1 MGRTYVPGR
10 GKVQPS
16 PASCSRYSHYPP
28 RPECKGLASWD
39 LPNVAAVP
47 FSQVHPSRSASPR
60 ALLPAWGSPKGSLG
74 GRTMPLPD
82 PPPGKVR
89 TRPSH
94 ADAGGLCQHPLA
106 YLPPR
111 WLFAFGE
118 APAGWGLGRPE
129 RSSLGARRALSG
141 HLLQLLAVT
150 GDGEAQGGRGR
161 QKTPRVQ
168 LRLVLESRPQP
179 GCLLCTQAW
188 AAEPPPPAGVR
199 GKRASGEGYRGD
211 ARLSAV
217 KRFERGSGG
226 PIATAPESGKGGVL
240 SLSHI
245 PPPWK
250 LLGGTRLPTWVRI
263 AL

>member
-118 APAGWGLGRPE
+118 APACWGLGRPE
-129 RSSLGARRALSG
+129 RSSLGARRALSS

-150 GDGEAQGGRGR
+150 GDDEAQGGRGR

-188 AAEPPPPAGVR
+188 AAGPPPPAGVR
-199 GKRASGEGYRGD
+199 GKRAGGEGYRGD

-217 KRFERGSGG
+217 RD
-226 PIATAPESGKGGVL
+226 L
-240 SLSHI
+240 SAGAVD
-245 PPPWK
+245 P
-250 LLGGTRLPTWVRI
+250 
-263 AL
+263 